1 LVDRLILSSQ
11 PGERNIFERGC
22 LRAGE
27 EWVEANL
34 VPVAGVA
41 VGVAVLQVIDSACR
55 MTLFFHSWL
64 SNIMQE
70 IMNAFFIRPANF
82 TQIYI
87 VMFQWSA
94 FCFISGYPCA

>member
-41 VGVAVLQVIDSACR
+41 VGVAVLQVIDSACCL
-55 MTLFFHSWL
+55 TLYFHSWL

-70 IMNAFFIRPANF
+70 IMNASFNRPANF
-82 TQIYI
+82 TENMPI
-87 VMFQWSA
+87 VMVRW
-94 FCFISGYPCA
+94 